1 MIYSNSFQYPVRPSF
16 MTYDS
21 VDIAA
26 GKVKPDQ
33 KKVGKSELCHETT
46 WFVTY
51 AKTKAQMI
59 SAFVFAT

>member
-1 MIYSNSFQYPVRPSF
+1 MICSNLFQYPVRPSF

-33 KKVGKSELCHETT
+33 KKVSKSELRYET
-46 WFVTY
+46 
-51 AKTKAQMI
+51 
-59 SAFVFAT
+59 S